1 MSDLIL
7 YTKTGC
13 PYCAAAVKHYTEQ
26 GRTFTEYNVTDHPEK
41 MNDLLKASGGRASVP
56 VIIDGNSVSVGFGGS

>member
-13 PYCAAAVKHYTEQ
+13 PYCEAAKNHFTDE
-26 GRTFTEYNVTDHPEK
+26 GRVFTEFNISDSPAK
-41 MNDLLKASGGRASVP
+41 KKDLLRV
-56 VIIDGNSVSVGFGGS
+56 GNSVTVGFGGS

>member
-13 PYCAAAVKHYTEQ
+13 PYCAAAKKHFENE
-26 GRTFTEYNVTDHPEK
+26 GRAFTEYNVTEQPEK
-41 MNDLLKASGGRASVP
+41 KDELLKLSGGRAAVP
-56 VIIDGNSVSVGFGGS
+56 VIIDGSEVTVGFGGS